1 MIFVECP
8 VAIVLFVHVNQFY
21 RYMLQLMSSEKKDG
35 TFGMSLENQPR
46 LDKENGIA
54 IDKSR
59 LHITLYM
66 IASYFKQ
73 EFYK

>member
-1 MIFVECP
+1 
-8 VAIVLFVHVNQFY
+8 
-21 RYMLQLMSSEKKDG
+21 MSSEKKDG

-46 LDKENGIA
+46 LDKEKKNGIA